1 MAADEGLAL
10 GVLGP
15 LQMRVGGTEV
25 PLGTP
30 KQRAV
35 LAMLVINRNRPVSIE
50 SLLNAAWEQWPPSGA
65 RASLHSYVS
74 NLRRLIGE
82 GEVDARTIL
91 VSAAPGYRLN
101 VRETDCDIG
110 RFVTEKNAG
119 VQAAAAGLFEQASRH
134 LTAALSEWRGP
145 VLEDLHNFQFV
156 DAFATA
162 LTEDKILAH
171 TARAEAEIVCGRG
184 YSVIGELEGL
194 VVEHP
199 YHEPLWAQLITAYY
213 LSERQSEAL
222 DAFNR
227 LKAILADDLGIDPG
241 PTLRDL
247 QSRILRQEPLNVK
260 QAAQNTAERAI
271 TMLQQRTLV
280 HGEGALARL
289 RDTSGRSYPL
299 CAAATTIGRLADND
313 IVLDDASVSRNHA
326 VIVDTGTN
334 FVISDLRSANGVR
347 VGDHRVRGSAKLAD
361 GDHIGIGGHEFV
373 FEIGAPQIAVSD
385 ADQGLA

>member
-119 VQAAAAGLFEQASRH
+119 VQAAAAGRFEQASRH

-241 PTLRDL
+241 PTVRDL
-247 QSRILRQEPLNVK
+247 QSRILRQEPLDVK

-271 TMLQQRTLV
+271 TMLQQRT
-280 HGEGALARL
+280 HGARPGRARAVARHVRTQLSVVRGGHHDRPSCRQRHRSRRRQRQPQSRRHRRHRDQL
-289 RDTSGRSYPL
+289 RDQRFAVGQWSQGRRS
-299 CAAATTIGRLADND
+299 
-313 IVLDDASVSRNHA
+313 SSSR
-326 VIVDTGTN
+326 
-334 FVISDLRSANGVR
+334 
-347 VGDHRVRGSAKLAD
+347 
-361 GDHIGIGGHEFV
+361 
-373 FEIGAPQIAVSD
+373 
-385 ADQGLA
+385 